1 MALSQQIFR
10 WHRITGLIAG
20 GFLLL
25 LSFTG
30 SLLVF
35 SDEIDHA
42 LNKRYFHVDPQGQRQ
57 SLNALYAAGTKAL
70 PGNPYLTFQR
80 MPQAADEALVMRAEY
95 SAENKVYVYV
105 NPYTAE
111 VLHTRGN
118 KDYFTGFLLYLH
130 FTLMSGRNGSIII
143 LFMAAVMLIAIAT
156 GLYVYR
162 KHLLKVLTFRDKIEW
177 KLRRRRWR
185 NLHRIVGVWSLV
197 FNLLIVITG
206 ILIQWKVV
214 GARVG
219 KKAPSV
225 AIEQSIDY
233 DALAVKAK
241 ATIPDYT
248 IMAIRPPR
256 TAGGPVLFL
265 GNAGEPLIFG
275 EFGTTISLSADSAK
289 VVKQTLFTNA
299 PLSVKWD
306 AAVKPLHF
314 GNYGGIPLKVLYSLL
329 GLTPGALA
337 LSGILIWYRRK
348 WMTDRVRRPKR
359 LQTA

>member
-1 MALSQQIFR
+1 MAPD
-10 WHRITGLIAG
+10 HRINSR

-241 ATIPDYT
+241 AEIPGYT

-256 TAGGPVLFL
+256 VAGGPSCFS
-265 GNAGEPLIFG
+265 
-275 EFGTTISLSADSAK
+275 GTRA
-289 VVKQTLFTNA
+289 N
-299 PLSVKWD
+299 
-306 AAVKPLHF
+306 
-314 GNYGGIPLKVLYSLL
+314 
-329 GLTPGALA
+329 
-337 LSGILIWYRRK
+337 R
-348 WMTDRVRRPKR
+348 
-359 LQTA
+359 

>member
-1 MALSQQIFR
+1 MALSKQIFR
-10 WHRITGLIAG
+10 WHRISGLIAG

-42 LNKRYFHVDPQGQRQ
+42 LNQRYFQVQPAAQRLP
-57 SLNALYAAGTKAL
+57 LNTLYEAGTRAL
-70 PGNPYLTFQR
+70 PGQPYLTFQR
-80 MPQAADEALVMRAEY
+80 MPQAPEEALVMRAEY

-143 LFMAAVMLIAIAT
+143 LTMAGIMLIAIAT

-162 KHLLKVLTFRDKIEW
+162 KHLWKVLTFRDRIEW
-177 KLRRRRWR
+177 KIRRRRWR

-214 GARVG
+214 AARVG

-225 AIEQSIDY
+225 AVQQPVDY
-233 DALAVKAK
+233 DRLVQKAQ
-241 ATIPDYT
+241 AEVPGLVV
-248 IMAIRPPR
+248 MGIRPPR
-256 TAGGPVLFL
+256 AEGGPVLFL

-275 EFGTTISLSADSAK
+275 EYGTSVSLSADSGK
-289 VVKQTLFTNA
+289 VMKKVIFSNA
-299 PLSVKWD
+299 TIGEKWN

-314 GNYGGIPLKVLYSLL
+314 GNFGGIPLKILYSLL

-348 WMTDRVRRPKR
+348 WLSGKKK
-359 LQTA
+359 LQSA

>member
-1 MALSQQIFR
+1 MKLSQQIFR

-42 LNKRYFHVDPQGQRQ
+42 LNRRYFHVQPEGDRQ
-57 SLNALYAAGTKAL
+57 SLNALYAAGSRAL

-80 MPQAADEALVMRAEY
+80 MPQQADEALVMRAEY

-143 LFMAAVMLIAIAT
+143 LVMAAVMLAAIAT

-177 KLRRRRWR
+177 KIRRRRWR

-214 GARVG
+214 SARVG

-225 AIEQSIDY
+225 NIARHVDF
-233 DALAVKAK
+233 DRLAAK
-241 ATIPDYT
+241 AQAEIDGYT
-248 IMAIRPPR
+248 VMAIRPPR
-256 TAGGPVLFL
+256 AEGGPVLFL
-265 GNAGEPLIFG
+265 GHAGEPLIFG
-275 EFGTTISLSADSAK
+275 EYGTTVSLSPDSGN
-289 VVKQTLFTNA
+289 VVRKTLFSNA
-299 PLSVKWD
+299 PLSAKWD

-314 GNYGGIPLKVLYSLL
+314 GNYGGIPLKIVYSIL

-348 WMTDRVRRPKR
+348 WMADRARQPRR